1 MKQKT
6 VFVCQNCGYQSP
18 RWAGQCPECSE
29 WNTLVEQVALSK
41 KEESRANAKSAL
53 VRTDFE
59 SLYEVIEKPKRNHFR
74 ISTRIG
80 EFDRVL
86 GTSALNSGES
96 IMGLVPGSVILVAG
110 EPGIGKSTLVT
121 QTILNIL
128 MNGENNVNN
137 IGVAGDSP
145 DQSKKKVL
153 YVNGEENANQIAER
167 IERVYKKYSGKE
179 GSQGQVNDAVKTQ
192 ISRQKTKTSTSD
204 EYNST
209 SKRDWMKDLLFLD
222 TTNVDEIC
230 STVSAVNPLLVVVDS
245 IQTMK
250 TEDLTGTAGS
260 FGQLKEST
268 QRITETVKKLGIPC
282 ILIGHVTKE
291 GTIAGPKVLE
301 HIVDGVFELSGE
313 RTGEVRVLR
322 AIKNRFGATDE
333 VGLFLIDEDG
343 LKELTNPSE
352 IFLQQGEQKV
362 PGSAIVCTLEGTRP
376 LLLETQAL
384 VLESQL
390 PMPRRVAQGI
400 SMPRMQV
407 LTAVLQKH
415 GRIPLGNCDVFVNV
429 AGGFQIKEPAADL
442 GIALAMVS
450 SQKNIPLP
458 PNCVFIGEVGLLGE
472 VREVPFLKR
481 RIKEAKRLGFEK
493 VISSQTH
500 KHITQ
505 VIGQLFGKR

>member
-1 MKQKT
+1 MKQKSM
-6 VFVCQNCGYQSP
+6 FVCQSCGYQAP
-18 RWAGQCPECSE
+18 KWQGQCSECGE
-29 WNTLVEQVALSK
+29 WNTLIEQLVSTKKDAVAKNLS
-41 KEESRANAKSAL
+41 AK
-53 VRTDFE
+53 TDFE
-59 SLYEVIEKPKRNHFR
+59 SLYDVALKPKSNQFR
-74 ISTRIG
+74 ISTGIG

-86 GTSALNSGES
+86 GSSMTEGGADSA
-96 IMGLVPGSVILVAG
+96 GLVSGSVILIAG

-121 QTILNIL
+121 QMILNIL
-128 MNGENNVNN
+128 VNGGNLRSFE
-137 IGVAGDSP
+137 GGDGESP
-145 DQSKKKVL
+145 DQSQKKIL
-153 YVNGEENANQIAER
+153 YVNGEENASQIAER
-167 IERVYKKYSGKE
+167 IERVYKKYSEKQLSGE
-179 GSQGQVNDAVKTQ
+179 SVNDADKTRKSRQRMDGVKTSEY
-192 ISRQKTKTSTSD
+192 ISA
-204 EYNST
+204 
-209 SKRDWMKDLLFLD
+209 SKQEWKKGLVFLD

-230 STVSAVNPLLVVVDS
+230 STLGSAEPLLVVIDS
-245 IQTMK
+245 IQTIK
-250 TEDLTGTAGS
+250 TDDLSGTAGS

-268 QRITETVKKLGIPC
+268 QRITETVKKLSIPC

-291 GTIAGPKVLE
+291 GSIAGPKVLE

-313 RTGEVRVLR
+313 RTGEVRILR

-376 LLLETQAL
+376 LLLEAQAL

-400 SMPRMQV
+400 SMPRLQV

-415 GRIPLGNCDVFVNV
+415 GRVPLGTADVFVNV
-429 AGGFQIKEPAADL
+429 AGGFQIREPAADL
-442 GIALAMVS
+442 GIAMAMVS
-450 SQKNIPLP
+450 SQKNVPLP

-472 VREVPFLKR
+472 IREVPFLKR
-481 RIKEAKRLGFEK
+481 RIKEAKRLGFSNI
-493 VISSQTH
+493 ISSQTH

-505 VIGQLFGKR
+505 VIGQVFRK